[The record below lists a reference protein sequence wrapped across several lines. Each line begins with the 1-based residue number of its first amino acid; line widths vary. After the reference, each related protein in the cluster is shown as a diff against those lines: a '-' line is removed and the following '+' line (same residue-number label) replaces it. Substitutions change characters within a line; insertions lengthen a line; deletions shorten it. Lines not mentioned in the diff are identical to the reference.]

1 MNGET
6 KLEQRQQ
13 VQVLEYMRKVPDF
26 EHIFLQT

>member
-13 VQVLEYMRKVPDF
+13 VQVLEYVWKVPDF